1 MQSVQIVVPQFVQV
15 FNIFCWG
22 KVHYAQTKFFRQ
34 FALAN
39 SHFPISFRFF
49 FVYPLQTYMTV
60 FLSLY
65 YVGT

>member
-39 SHFPISFRFF
+39 SHFPISF
-49 FVYPLQTYMTV
+49 PMLA
-60 FLSLY
+60 LS
-65 YVGT
+65 V